1 MTTFF
6 SSYKQPT
13 LAMSTPTPRKVVC
26 GAVAVRPAEET
37 RAELERACRQDREV
51 LATPIPPQG
60 RRSSD
65 EGPAALTAERRAAI
79 AGIAAAIGEETEAT
93 IAPLLRIAAT
103 ATSAALRSAAPEEAE
118 DHYDLRRWRRWSI
131 KWDG

>member
-1 MTTFF
+1 MPPGPGSPRHPHPTTR
-6 SSYKQPT
+6 
-13 LAMSTPTPRKVVC
+13 LR
-26 GAVAVRPAEET
+26 GAVQVFRRQHP
-37 RAELERACRQDREV
+37 RA
-51 LATPIPPQG
+51 
-60 RRSSD
+60 D
-65 EGPAALTAERRAAI
+65 EGPAASTAERRAAI